1 MQGGWQPP
9 GGGGMGGPPGGYGAP
24 PGGQPPATMPTA
36 PAPQGGYGPP
46 AAAPGGYGAPAP
58 GAMQPA
64 GYGAPPPN
72 PYAPPGAPGMG
83 GFMGFG
89 QYEFNEMENGIIAK
103 TAGRAKTWG
112 IIAIVIG
119 SIEVLSGFAFF
130 VSPGLL
136 LNFIT
141 GIAQIVIGVTFL
153 GVGNSL
159 TQVVQTQGND
169 VEHMM
174 GALNKLS
181 SAFMIQI
188 IMAIVQAVLIALA
201 ILLVIFVFAAM
212 AVSGP

>member
-1 MQGGWQPP
+1 MQ
-9 GGGGMGGPPGGYGAP
+9 
-24 PGGQPPATMPTA
+24 
-36 PAPQGGYGPP
+36 PAPQGFG
-46 AAAPGGYGAPAP
+46 
-58 GAMQPA
+58 
-64 GYGAPPPN
+64 PPPN
-72 PYAPPGAPGMG
+72 PYAPAGAPGMG
-83 GFMGFG
+83 GFAGYG
-89 QYEFNEMENGIIAK
+89 QYEFNEMENGVIAK

-153 GVGNSL
+153 GVGGSL
-159 TQVVQTQGND
+159 TSVVNTQGND
-169 VEHMM
+169 IEHMM

-181 SAFMIQI
+181 TAFMIQI
-188 IMAIVQAVLIALA
+188 IMAIIQAVLIALA